1 MEKSNI
7 KMNQVL
13 KITQSSD
20 AAGILRDYMSNLD
33 HEEMWAMFLTIE
45 NGLIDQ
51 EMLTKG
57 TLTSTLIDARTI
69 IKHSLMNNAA
79 GVIIIHNHPSGNP
92 KPSPCDVRET
102 QNVRDACKLMDIS
115 LVDHIVISRDSY
127 YSFADESISNYTK

>member
-1 MEKSNI
+1 MEKS
-7 KMNQVL
+7 KKEMNQVL

-92 KPSPCDVRET
+92 NPSPCDVQET
-102 QNVRDACKLMDIS
+102 QKVRDACKLMDIS
-115 LVDHIVISRDSY
+115 FVDHIVISRDSY